1 MLRRRAVMPDRT
13 TSDTKYPLVNGRH
26 EFSDGTYIE
35 VTNGNH
41 VKIVG
46 DTSDNISTQ
55 TYASINFTNINN
67 NTNSPQN
74 FNNSN
79 QNTTYPLRNGDTVV
93 LKYTNIQ
100 KDFVSNFG
108 FNGYIANSRD
118 SANLNT
124 IGTHTTTDDRIENIV
139 LTQNKNVGA
148 LFCYNS
154 VLDGTMEFDV
164 SMEVNGERWI

>member
-1 MLRRRAVMPDRT
+1 MLRHGITDA
-13 TSDTKYPLVNGRH
+13 KYPLANGRH

-46 DTSDNISTQ
+46 NTSAYS
-55 TYASINFTNINN
+55 SINFTNINN
-67 NTNSPQN
+67 NTDSPQN
-74 FNNSN
+74 YHNSN
-79 QNTTYPLRNGDTVV
+79 QNTTYPLQKGDTVV

-108 FNGYIANSRD
+108 FNGYIANSTV
-118 SANLNT
+118 SAKLNT
-124 IGTHTTTDDRIENIV
+124 IGIPDTTDDRIENIV

-154 VLDGTMEFDV
+154 VLGGAIEFDV

>member
-1 MLRRRAVMPDRT
+1 MLRRRSVMADQVI
-13 TSDTKYPLVNGRH
+13 SDAKYPLMNGRH
-26 EFSDGTYIE
+26 EFSDGSYVE

-46 DTSDNISTQ
+46 DTSN
-55 TYASINFTNINN
+55 YASINFTNINN
-67 NTNSPQN
+67 NTYSLQNYGNSA
-74 FNNSN
+74 

-108 FNGYIANSRD
+108 FNGYIANSTA
-118 SANLNT
+118 SARLNT
-124 IGTHTTTDDRIENIV
+124 IGTPVTTEDRTENIV
-139 LTQNKNVGA
+139 LTQNKEVGA
-148 LFCYNS
+148 LFCYSS
-154 VLDGTMEFDV
+154 VLDGTMEYDV

>member
-1 MLRRRAVMPDRT
+1 MRRRMMMETEKSCA
-13 TSDTKYPLVNGRH
+13 KYPLVNGRH
-26 EFSDGTYIE
+26 EFADGSYVE

-46 DTSDNISTQ
+46 DTSDNIPAQ

-67 NTNSPQN
+67 NTDSPQN
-74 FNNSN
+74 YDNSN
-79 QNTTYPLRNGDTVV
+79 QNTTYPLRYWDTVV

-108 FNGYIANSRD
+108 FNGYIANSIKQ
-118 SANLNT
+118 AGLNT
-124 IGTHTTTDDRIENIV
+124 IGTPDTTEDRIENI
-139 LTQNKNVGA
+139 LLMQNKNVGA

-154 VLDGTMEFDV
+154 VLGGAMEFDV